1 MYSNPSISRIA
12 YFSMEICLEQSLP
25 TYSGGLGVLAGDT
38 LRAAADLGLPMV
50 GVMLLHRKGY
60 FTQHLDASG
69 NQSES
74 AADWK
79 PEEKLELLTPVVT
92 VEVEGRTVRVRAWKY
107 LVRGV
112 TGHDIPVFLLDTAI
126 PENAEFDR
134 TLTDTL
140 YGGDNHY
147 RLCQEVIL
155 GMGGA
160 EMLRALGYENDV
172 CHHINEGHASLLCLS
187 LLERKLAGRG
197 HWDISEDDINAVRK
211 QCVFTTHTPVPAG
224 HDKFPGAMARQ
235 VLGAGRVALL
245 EAARAMENDE
255 LNMTFVALRC
265 TRFVNAVALRHKEV
279 SQEMFPEFP
288 VKAITNGVHAVTW
301 TSQGFRDL
309 FDRDIPGWR
318 YDNMYLRYATVVPLD
333 DIREAHATAKEALLD
348 EVHRRIGARF
358 DPSVLTI
365 GFARRSTPYK
375 RADLIFSDLG
385 RLREIT
391 RHSGPL
397 QIIFAGKA
405 HPRDEWGKA
414 LIQKIFAAAAGLR
427 DTIRVAYVENYD
439 MTLGAHFT
447 SGVDLW
453 LNNPM
458 RPLEASGTSGMKA
471 ALNGV
476 PSLSVLDG
484 WWVEGHIEGVTG
496 WSIGGGHSLPVDP
509 ARDAGDLYLKLERT
523 ILPMFYGQPYQFAEV
538 MRNSIALNG
547 SYFNTQRMVTQ
558 YARDAYFP
566 PGRAPV
572 ADPAL
577 AIR

>member
-1 MYSNPSISRIA
+1 M
-12 YFSMEICLEQSLP
+12 
-25 TYSGGLGVLAGDT
+25 
-38 LRAAADLGLPMV
+38 
-50 GVMLLHRKGY
+50 
-60 FTQHLDASG
+60 
-69 NQSES
+69 
-74 AADWK
+74 
-79 PEEKLELLTPVVT
+79 
-92 VEVEGRTVRVRAWKY
+92 
-107 LVRGV
+107 
-112 TGHDIPVFLLDTAI
+112 
-126 PENAEFDR
+126 
-134 TLTDTL
+134 
-140 YGGDNHY
+140 
-147 RLCQEVIL
+147 
-155 GMGGA
+155 
-160 EMLRALGYENDV
+160 
-172 CHHINEGHASLLCLS
+172 
-187 LLERKLAGRG
+187 
-197 HWDISEDDINAVRK
+197 
-211 QCVFTTHTPVPAG
+211 
-224 HDKFPGAMARQ
+224 
-235 VLGAGRVALL
+235 
-245 EAARAMENDE
+245 
-255 LNMTFVALRC
+255 
-265 TRFVNAVALRHKEV
+265 
-279 SQEMFPEFP
+279 
-288 VKAITNGVHAVTW
+288 
-301 TSQGFRDL
+301 
-309 FDRDIPGWR
+309 
-318 YDNMYLRYATVVPLD
+318 
-333 DIREAHATAKEALLD
+333 
-348 EVHRRIGARF
+348 
-358 DPSVLTI
+358 
-365 GFARRSTPYK
+365 
-375 RADLIFSDLG
+375 
-385 RLREIT
+385 
-391 RHSGPL
+391 

-496 WSIGGGHSLPVDP
+496 WSIGGGHSLPIDP